1 MAQKSKKFRVATEGA
16 TTDGRR
22 IERSWIEQMAKNFDP
37 KKYGAR
43 VWLEHY
49 RGTVPESPFR
59 AYGDVLAVE
68 SQTVEDGKLALFAEI
83 APLPDL
89 VAMTTKDKQ
98 KIYTSIEVN
107 PKFADTNEAYL
118 VGLAVTDS
126 PASLG
131 TEVLSFAAKNPAANP
146 FVGRKTSPET
156 LFSETVEVTLQFED
170 DGAGDD
176 FSLLERVKG
185 ISDAFKKKIAGF
197 SKKTDDTV
205 GELLGVVQEMGDAMA
220 DLATR
225 YGDDAKSLA
234 DLKKKF
240 GVLETGHAALEAKFK
255 TIDTTDAN
263 LHTQRPP
270 ATGSKASQQT
280 DC

>member
-1 MAQKSKKFRVATEGA
+1 MAQKSKMFRVATEGA

-22 IERSWIEQMAKNFDP
+22 IERSWIEQMARNFDP

-59 AYGDVLAVE
+59 AYGDVVAVE

-146 FVGRKTSPET
+146 FAGRKTSPET
-156 LFSETVEVTLQFED
+156 LFSEAVEVSLEFED
-170 DGAGDD
+170 EGDD
-176 FSLLERVKG
+176 TSLLERVKG
-185 ISDAFKKKIAGF
+185 FGDAFKKKFAGL

-205 GELLGVVQEMGDAMA
+205 TELLGVVQEMGDAMGE
-220 DLATR
+220 LAER
-225 YGDDAKSLA
+225 AGGDSKSLA
-234 DLKKKF
+234 DLQKKF
-240 GVLETGHAALEAKFK
+240 GALETSHEALEAKFK
-255 TIDTTDAN
+255 TIDTTDASK
-263 LHTQRPP
+263 HTQRPT
-270 ATGSKASQQT
+270 ATGSKTTQQT